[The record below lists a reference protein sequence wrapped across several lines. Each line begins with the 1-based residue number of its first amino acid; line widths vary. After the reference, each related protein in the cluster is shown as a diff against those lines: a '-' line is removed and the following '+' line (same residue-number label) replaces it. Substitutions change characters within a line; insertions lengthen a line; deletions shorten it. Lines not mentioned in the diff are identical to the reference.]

1 MPSVLIEVGFLSS
14 AEDNALFDDNL
25 KPNAKAMSNA
35 IELTFMSLYEPDKA
49 AAYAKQ
55 IEAAENT
62 SRIAVDTMKQAVEN
76 TVLAIDIMYGSDDE
90 DEESGIDPQA

>member
-1 MPSVLIEVGFLSS
+1 M
-14 AEDNALFDDNL
+14 
-25 KPNAKAMSNA
+25 
-35 IELTFMSLYEPDKA
+35 
-49 AAYAKQ
+49 AKQ